1 MSHRRSRTALYLP
14 MMGGRC
20 ARSRASGSAL
30 IVSILLL
37 LVMILLGLTAMQ
49 NTTLQERMAMNMLD
63 RQMAFQASEAALRDA
78 ERFLFDGGSL
88 LPFTGGGLCPQ
99 VTAAT
104 NPCTGNSPMRAGSP
118 DEWAAYD
125 WANQSLAYPQ
135 EGGVDPLPRIAE
147 QPRFVIERLDAALEV
162 EDPNLAADEA
172 RSETSIFRITARG
185 VGGTVD
191 GVVLLQTTF
200 VVR

>member
-1 MSHRRSRTALYLP
+1 MSCRRSRTARYLP
-14 MMGGRC
+14 IMGSRL

-37 LVMILLGLTAMQ
+37 LVMILLSLTAMQ
-49 NTTLQERMAMNMLD
+49 TTTLQERMAMNMLD
-63 RQMAFQASEAALRDA
+63 RQMAFQAAEAALRDA
-78 ERFLFDGGSL
+78 EQFLFGGGGL
-88 LPFTGGGLCPQ
+88 VPFTGGGLCPP

-104 NPCTGNSPMRAGSP
+104 NPCTGNSPMRVGDPAA
-118 DEWAAYD
+118 WAAYD
-125 WANQSLAYPQ
+125 WAAQAVAYSGAP
-135 EGGVDPLPRIAE
+135 PLQRLAE
-147 QPRFVIERLDAALEV
+147 QPRYVIERLDIALEV
-162 EDPNLAADEA
+162 TDPNLAADEA
-172 RSETSIFRITARG
+172 RSETSVFRITARG